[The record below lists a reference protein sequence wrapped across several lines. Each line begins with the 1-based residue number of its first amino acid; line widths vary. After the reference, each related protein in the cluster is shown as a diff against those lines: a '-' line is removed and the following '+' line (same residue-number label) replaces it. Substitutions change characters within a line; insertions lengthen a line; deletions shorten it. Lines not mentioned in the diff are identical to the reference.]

1 MKITILHP
9 SRNRAI
15 RAHQAFSDW
24 MFKASGKHD
33 IEWIVSIDND
43 DQQADEY
50 RLRFNPFSASI
61 IHHNNRSLVDAVN
74 RAAQVATGELLV
86 VVSDDFTC
94 PEGWDDSLAK
104 LSKEEPC
111 AIWVNDGY
119 SYPKAPPDNRLL
131 TLPILNQAAY
141 KKLGYVYY
149 PGYFSMFVDNDL
161 FEVCDVNGWIVDAG
175 HLLFTHNHPSIGL
188 NPEDSTYLR
197 QNSRQAWEI
206 GKRLFEQR
214 KSRGFTEFVF
224 NQN

>member
-1 MKITILHP
+1 MKISCLHP

-15 RAHQAFSDW
+15 RAHAAYSDW
-24 MFKASGKHD
+24 LFKTSGKHE

-50 RLRFNPFSASI
+50 RLRFNPYAASI
-61 IHHNNRSLVDAVN
+61 IQHNNRSLVDAVN
-74 RAAQVATGELLV
+74 RAAQASTGELLV

-104 LSKEEPC
+104 ISKTEPC

-119 SYPKAPPDNRLL
+119 SYPKPSPDNRLL
-131 TLPILNQAAY
+131 TLPILNRAAY
-141 KKLGYVYY
+141 LQLGYVYY
-149 PGYFSMFVDNDL
+149 PGYFSMFADNDL
-161 FEVCDVNGWIVDAG
+161 YEVCDANGWIVDAG
-175 HLLFTHNHPSIGL
+175 HLTFTHNHPSIGL

-197 QNSRQAWEI
+197 QNSRQAWQI

-214 KSRGFTEFVF
+214 KAKEFQPIQY